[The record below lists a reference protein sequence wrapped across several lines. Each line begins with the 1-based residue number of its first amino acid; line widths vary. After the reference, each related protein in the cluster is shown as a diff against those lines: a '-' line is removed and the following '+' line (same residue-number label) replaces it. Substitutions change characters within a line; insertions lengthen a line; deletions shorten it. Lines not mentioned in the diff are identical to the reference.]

1 VSRKTQRTGTFGR
14 LTNVTAD
21 GGKTSGK
28 QSSHPGDNLDAG
40 NGSEEDGVENRS
52 EPQDWL
58 ADGSPD
64 STGSVPDVSPAAGV
78 KTAPPLFGAESAA
91 ASADSDAEH
100 SSSSAPDPAPAGGG
114 DQDAWEPRVPGNG
127 VSGNGSFSNGGST
140 AFSNGGSSAA
150 AGRPSP
156 DASQGPAMVSTAGA
170 AAGVAGAPLMSAPYA
185 SDSSPY
191 ASDSSRGPQATAP
204 FSAPTKSRP
213 RPSRPGKASRTQQ
226 SVSGQRPMP
235 AGFPAQGGPSSRKA
249 QLAIA
254 RVEPW
259 SVMKFSFMISLVGWV
274 ILFVA
279 VALMYFVLQ
288 KIGVF
293 TSIENTVGLV
303 TASKTRA
310 GTDAA
315 SWFSA
320 SRVLGY
326 TMLIGAVNVILI
338 TALATIGSVLYN
350 LVTMLAGGI
359 EITLKETD

>member
-1 VSRKTQRTGTFGR
+1 MAVSRKAQRTGTFGR
-14 LTNVTAD
+14 LTNVPAD
-21 GGKTSGK
+21 SGKTSGK
-28 QSSHPGDNLDAG
+28 QSLHPEDNLNTG

-58 ADGSPD
+58 TDGSPD
-64 STGSVPDVSPAAGV
+64 GTGSVPDVSPAAGV
-78 KTAPPLFGAESAA
+78 KTAPPLFGAGSTA
-91 ASADSDAEH
+91 ASEASDGERN
-100 SSSSAPDPAPAGGG
+100 SLAPDSTLAGSG
-114 DQDAWEPRVPGNG
+114 DQEDWEPRVPGNG
-127 VSGNGSFSNGGST
+127 VSGNGSFSNGGSA
-140 AFSNGGSSAA
+140 AFSNGGPSGS
-150 AGRPSP
+150 AGRPAP
-156 DASQGPAMVSTAGA
+156 DASQGPAMVSAAGA

-185 SDSSPY
+185 
-191 ASDSSRGPQATAP
+191 ASDSARGPQATAP
-204 FSAPTKSRP
+204 FSSPTKSRP
-213 RPSRPGKASRTQQ
+213 RPARSGKAPRTQQ
-226 SVSGQRPMP
+226 STSGQRPMP

-254 RVEPW
+254 RIEPW

-303 TASKTRA
+303 TASKAHA
-310 GTDAA
+310 GTNAA
-315 SWFSA
+315 SWFTA

-359 EITLKETD
+359 EVTLKETD

>member
-1 VSRKTQRTGTFGR
+1 MAVSRKTQRNGTFGR

-21 GGKTSGK
+21 SGKTPGK
-28 QSSHPGDNLDAG
+28 QSTHPGDNLNSG

-52 EPQDWL
+52 ETQNWL
-58 ADGSPD
+58 TDSSSE
-64 STGSVPDVSPAAGV
+64 STGSAQDVKPASGV
-78 KTAPPLFGAESAA
+78 KTAPPLFGADSQSAGSSTDTA
-91 ASADSDAEH
+91 V
-100 SSSSAPDPAPAGGG
+100 SSSGADPIDPIPASPA
-114 DQDAWEPRVPGNG
+114 DPPAWGESRMPTSGLP
-127 VSGNGSFSNGGST
+127 GNGSFRNGG
-140 AFSNGGSSAA
+140 SAA
-150 AGRPSP
+150 AGAGVGSAISGGRPSQSGQG
-156 DASQGPAMVSTAGA
+156 SQ
-170 AAGVAGAPLMSAPYA
+170 
-185 SDSSPY
+185 
-191 ASDSSRGPQATAP
+191 TAP
-204 FSAPTKSRP
+204 FVTPTKSRP
-213 RPSRPGKASRTQQ
+213 KPQRPAKAPRPPKAPRTQTQ
-226 SVSGQRPMP
+226 QGQGPSIGGQRPAP

-254 RVEPW
+254 RIEPW

-293 TSIENTVGLV
+293 TSIEHTVGLV
-303 TASKTRA
+303 TASKNRA
-310 GTDAA
+310 GTNAA

-359 EITLKETD
+359 EVTLKETD

>member
-1 VSRKTQRTGTFGR
+1 MQRTGTFGR
-14 LTNVTAD
+14 LTNVPAD
-21 GGKTSGK
+21 SGKTSGE
-28 QSSHPGDNLDAG
+28 QSPHPGDNLDTG

-52 EPQDWL
+52 EPEDWL

-64 STGSVPDVSPAAGV
+64 STGSVPDVSPAVGV
-78 KTAPPLFGAESAA
+78 KTAPPLYGAGSTV
-91 ASADSDAEH
+91 ASEASEPGH
-100 SSSSAPDPAPAGGG
+100 SRSSTSDPAPAGAG
-114 DQDAWEPRVPGNG
+114 DQDPWEPRTPGDDW
-127 VSGNGSFSNGGST
+127 SGNGSFSNGGST
-140 AFSNGGSSAA
+140 AFSSGSSAS

-170 AAGVAGAPLMSAPYA
+170 AASVAGAPLMSAPYVP
-185 SDSSPY
+185 SDSP
-191 ASDSSRGPQATAP
+191 RGPQATAP
-204 FSAPTKSRP
+204 FSSPTKSRP
-213 RPSRPGKASRTQQ
+213 RPARLGKAPRPQPG
-226 SVSGQRPMP
+226 VSGQRPMP
-235 AGFPAQGGPSSRKA
+235 AGFPAQGGPASRKA

-254 RVEPW
+254 RIEPW

-279 VALMYFVLQ
+279 VALTYFVLQ

-293 TSIENTVGLV
+293 TSIEQTVGLV
-303 TASKTRA
+303 TASKARS
-310 GTDAA
+310 GTNAA
-315 SWFSA
+315 TWFSA

-359 EITLKETD
+359 EVTLKETD